1 MVNMEGAFFRS
12 PWIRQMKSS
21 AGPFHEWQMYH
32 KSDDRR
38 WRADGN
44 LIIHSITA
52 RLSLISKTPLLPA
65 LQACCITSA
74 TITINLLFRSTRA
87 MEIRKDKSLL
97 WWTLNVYE
105 HKSNV
110 ASTVNKALAT
120 ANSSVS
126 VLLSSALLQ
135 RTHHSAVNSEVFM
148 NCKKQISFA
157 LPPKS
162 KFVLKA
168 FTNQHLFKGE
178 LSLGFIP
185 KEEIFAERSAKCH

>member
-1 MVNMEGAFFRS
+1 MVNMEGAFSRS

-32 KSDDRR
+32 KSDDRC

-65 LQACCITSA
+65 LQVCCITSA

-97 WWTLNVYE
+97 WSTLNIYE

-135 RTHHSAVNSEVFM
+135 RTHHSAVNSEIFYELQKA
-148 NCKKQISFA
+148 NFFCFASKKQVRF
-157 LPPKS
+157 KS
-162 KFVLKA
+162 I
-168 FTNQHLFKGE
+168 H
-178 LSLGFIP
+178 
-185 KEEIFAERSAKCH
+185 